1 MSDRRNRRTLVVIG
15 FLLAA
20 GGGLSCF
27 LGAGGFGSARSD
39 RAVFDATVVRWWN
52 EGGWMSFATVV
63 AIGVVVAVT
72 GTVLMAW
79 QLRRNDGRSRVS
91 NFGFAYP
98 AAADGRGETSVRAAA
113 LAHVLEADLERIPDV
128 QKAMVGLFG
137 AYPEVETRAVLDV
150 DDDVDLDELT
160 GQVERSLAALAST
173 AQLRPAPVQIT
184 VRFKAASPPRQLA

>member
-1 MSDRRNRRTLVVIG
+1 MSDRRNRRILVVIG
-15 FLLAA
+15 LLLAA

-39 RAVFDATVVRWWN
+39 RAVFDTTVVRWWN

-63 AIGVVVAVT
+63 AIGFVAAVT

-91 NFGFAYP
+91 NFAYP

-113 LAHVLEADLERIPDV
+113 LAHGLEADLERIPDV

-150 DDDVDLDELT
+150 DDDVDLDTLT
-160 GQVERSLAALAST
+160 GQVERSLSALAST